1 MSKNAKKDASP
12 QSNPRA
18 SRFSSEVMGIFC
30 LCVTTLLFLSVI
42 SYDARD
48 PSINHVVRGGAP
60 IQNWTG
66 MFGSYLSAFLVD
78 FFGFAA
84 YTPCLFAAALTIKYL
99 RKLPP
104 WPWWRWAAF
113 ILLGLC
119 LAVAGA
125 AWQVGL
131 ADVRGGGFAGQVLHD
146 LSVRYFSK
154 IGSTVIWVSLFL
166 LAVQSIGGFSWRQV
180 GASLARRIKDSLDE
194 ASKRSRLAREVA
206 ESAKKA
212 AGEAIDGQNGA
223 STPVFAESGFKNESR
238 REPELVWPGSDLGQS
253 GNKTQPVKGGKPPF
267 ISISSSNEPVTRAD
281 SDGKKGFLKRV
292 GGIISVSSENAAG
305 YAPDPSSSET
315 PPWLD
320 DLEHGRIGAA
330 APQAAASPVQPA
342 TRTASAKPEAAKPEE
357 GGLNG
362 VIIDEQYEAP
372 KAPAVKPRR
381 APAKLPGLDI
391 LRPADNASRKVSRQE
406 LEAKGRT
413 LMTVL
418 SDFSI
423 QAELVRITP
432 GPVVTS
438 FELRPAPGV
447 KSSRISG
454 LSDDIALGLKAI
466 AVRIQAPIPGT
477 DTVGIE
483 IPNTAREMV
492 GLRELLAAR
501 EFQSAES
508 LLTLALGKDI
518 SGVPTVADL
527 ARMPHMLVAGATGT
541 GKSVFLNSVLM
552 SVLYKARPEEVK
564 LLLVDPK
571 RIELAVYADL
581 PHLVHPIVTDMTL
594 AKNALDWAVAEMER
608 RYNDI
613 ARMGVRNILAYN
625 DKLKEMGAKR
635 PPDLADL
642 ETMPYLVLII
652 DELADLMLTAGKD
665 VETSIVRLA
674 QLARAAGIHLIIAT
688 QRPSVDVVTGL
699 IKANFPCRIS
709 FQVTSKH
716 DSRTILDTVGAEH
729 LLGRGDMLFKP
740 AGGRFQRLHGAF
752 VSDEEVAAVADYWR
766 KQQPPDY
773 QVDFADFGSDAAEGG
788 MTGGGAS
795 FSSEDQKYAEAVEFV
810 RQQGKASISLIQR
823 RFRIGFNG
831 AARII
836 EQMEKD
842 GIIGP
847 PDGSKPRIV
856 R

>member
-1 MSKNAKKDASP
+1 MKKNINKAASP
-12 QSNPRA
+12 ERSKFA
-18 SRFSSEVMGIFC
+18 SEVIGIFC
-30 LCVTTLLFLSVI
+30 LCLTILLFISMA
-42 SYDARD
+42 SYDMRD
-48 PSINHVVRGGAP
+48 PNLNHVVRGAGKL
-60 IQNWTG
+60 QNWAG
-66 MFGSYLSAFLVD
+66 MFGAYVSAFLVD

-84 YTPCLFAAALTIKYL
+84 YTPCLCAATVSAKYL
-99 RKLPP
+99 FKLPS
-104 WPWWRWAAF
+104 WAWWRWVAF
-113 ILLGLC
+113 ILLGAC
-119 LAVAGA
+119 ASVAGA
-125 AWQVGL
+125 AWNIGIGE
-131 ADVRGGGFAGQVLHD
+131 VRGGGLVGKAMYDF
-146 LSVRYFSK
+146 SVAYFSQV
-154 IGSTVIWVSLFL
+154 GSAVIWISFL
-166 LAVQSIGGFSWRQV
+166 MLSVQSIGGFSWLQLTGNLVR
-180 GASLARRIKDSLDE
+180 GIRDSLDE
-194 ASKRSRLAREVA
+194 AAERSRVAKDNVAKNPDSTYQPEPPRLPAYQAEQPALA
-206 ESAKKA
+206 
-212 AGEAIDGQNGA
+212 
-223 STPVFAESGFKNESR
+223 
-238 REPELVWPGSDLGQS
+238 WPGAEPAAANMEAQS
-253 GNKTQPVKGGKPPF
+253 RKQPLIK
-267 ISISSSNEPVTRAD
+267 ISSSNVSLVLPPAE
-281 SDGKKGFLKRV
+281 K
-292 GGIISVSSENAAG
+292 GIIGRIKRLFKVMTRNKEIGSLELPTDNS
-305 YAPDPSSSET
+305 

-320 DLEHGRIGAA
+320 DLEHDRIGKTAA
-330 APQAAASPVQPA
+330 GGQKESVQRVLEAQASPKQLPA
-342 TRTASAKPEAAKPEE
+342 SRPVENVTGRAKQAKAD
-357 GGLNG
+357 GDDADLSG
-362 VIIDEQYEAP
+362 VIIDEQYHAP
-372 KAPAVKPRR
+372 KSAEPKPRR
-381 APAKLPGLDI
+381 APAKLPGLNL
-391 LRPADNASRKVSRQE
+391 LRPVETSNQAVSRRE

-413 LMTVL
+413 LMTCL
-418 SDFSI
+418 NDFSI

-447 KSSRISG
+447 KTSRISG

-483 IPNTAREMV
+483 IPNSVREVV
-492 GLRELLAAR
+492 GLRELLASN
-501 EFQSAES
+501 EFRSAES

-518 SGVPTVADL
+518 SGVPTTADL
-527 ARMPHMLVAGATGT
+527 AKMPHMLVAGATGT

-552 SVLYKARPEEVK
+552 SILYKARPEQIK

-581 PHLVHPIVTDMTL
+581 PHLVHPIVTDMSL
-594 AKNALDWAVAEMER
+594 AKNALDWAVTEMER

-613 ARMGVRNILAYN
+613 ARLGVRNVGAYN
-625 DKLKEMGAKR
+625 EKLQEMGANR

-642 ETMPYLVLII
+642 EPMPYLVLII

-752 VSDEEVAAVADYWR
+752 VSDEEVATVADYWR

-773 QVDFADFGSDAAEGG
+773 RVDFSDWGSESAGSSLDCPQGG
-788 MTGGGAS
+788 SGD
-795 FSSEDQKYAEAVEFV
+795 DQKYNEAVEFV

-823 RFRIGFNG
+823 RFRIGFNS

-836 EQMEKD
+836 EQMEQD

-847 PDGSKPRIV
+847 ADGSKPRVV

>member
-1 MSKNAKKDASP
+1 MSKNIKKDAP
-12 QSNPRA
+12 PTR
-18 SRFSSEVMGIFC
+18 SRFSSEVAGIFF
-30 LCVTTLLFLSVI
+30 LCVTILLFLSVI
-42 SYDARD
+42 SYDVRD
-48 PSINHVVRGGAP
+48 PSINHVVRGSSS
-60 IQNWTG
+60 IHNWTG

-84 YTPCLFAAALTIKYL
+84 YTPCLFAATLTMKYL
-99 RKLPP
+99 RKLPA
-104 WPWWRWAAF
+104 WHWWRWTAF
-113 ILLGLC
+113 IPLGLC
-119 LAVAGA
+119 ISVAGA
-125 AWQVGL
+125 AWKIGL
-131 ADVRGGGFAGQVLHD
+131 AQVRGGGFAGQGLLD
-146 LSVRYFSK
+146 FSVRYFSQ
-154 IGSTVIWVSLFL
+154 IGSAVIWISLFL
-166 LAVQSIGGFSWRQV
+166 LAVQSIGGFSWRQI
-180 GASLARRIKDSLDE
+180 GAALIQRIKASLDDVSE
-194 ASKRSRLAREVA
+194 RSRLARELA
-206 ESAKKA
+206 QSAQQA
-212 AGEAIDGQNGA
+212 ARNAVNEQNARAGEH
-223 STPVFAESGFKNESR
+223 
-238 REPELVWPGSDLGQS
+238 REPALVWPGSERIPDVDKPEPAKQ
-253 GNKTQPVKGGKPPF
+253 NKPPL
-267 ISISSSNEPVTRAD
+267 ISIKSSDEPLARPDTAR
-281 SDGKKGFLKRV
+281 KKGLLGRMGRLF
-292 GGIISVSSENAAG
+292 SVSMENTGGDAASP
-305 YAPDPSSSET
+305 AQAASIDT

-320 DLEHGRIGAA
+320 DLEHDRIGTAA
-330 APQAAASPVQPA
+330 Q
-342 TRTASAKPEAAKPEE
+342 AKPGVAEN
-357 GGLNG
+357 GGDMAG
-362 VIIDEQYEAP
+362 VIIDEQYQAP
-372 KAPAVKPRR
+372 KAPAAKPRR
-381 APAKLPGLDI
+381 APAKLPGLGI
-391 LRPADNASRKVSRQE
+391 LRPVDSSSKAVSRQE

-418 SDFSI
+418 NDFSI

-438 FELRPAPGV
+438 FEIRPAPGV
-447 KSSRISG
+447 KSSRISS

-483 IPNTAREMV
+483 IPNSVREIV
-492 GLRELLAAR
+492 GLRELLSAR

-552 SVLYKARPEEVK
+552 SIFYKARPEEVK

-571 RIELAVYADL
+571 RIELAVYADV
-581 PHLVHPIVTDMTL
+581 PHLVHPIVTDMSL

-613 ARMGVRNILAYN
+613 ARLGVRNILAYN
-625 DKLKEMGAKR
+625 EKLKEMGAKR
-635 PPDLADL
+635 PPDMADL
-642 ETMPYLVLII
+642 EPMPYLALII

-773 QVDFADFGSDAAEGG
+773 RVDFAEFGAESSEGSVI
-788 MTGGGAS
+788 GGGS
-795 FSSEDQKYAEAVEFV
+795 FSDENQKYAEAVEFV

-847 PDGSKPRIV
+847 ADGSKPRIV

>member
-1 MSKNAKKDASP
+1 
-12 QSNPRA
+12 
-18 SRFSSEVMGIFC
+18 MG
-30 LCVTTLLFLSVI
+30 
-42 SYDARD
+42 SYDLRD
-48 PSINHVVRGGAP
+48 PNLNHVVRGAGKLH
-60 IQNWTG
+60 NWAG
-66 MFGSYLSAFLVD
+66 MFGAYISAFLVD

-84 YTPCLFAAALTIKYL
+84 YTPCVCAATVSVKYL
-99 RKLPP
+99 FKLRA
-104 WPWWRWAAF
+104 WAWWRWAAF
-113 ILLGLC
+113 ILLGAC
-119 LAVAGA
+119 VSVAA
-125 AWQVGL
+125 SAWNLGIGE
-131 ADVRGGGFAGQVLHD
+131 VRGGGLVGGMLYDF
-146 LSVRYFSK
+146 SVAYFSQ
-154 IGSTVIWVSLFL
+154 IGSAVIWISLFML
-166 LAVQSIGGFSWRQV
+166 SVQSIGGFSWFQLIGNIFGGIR
-180 GASLARRIKDSLDE
+180 DSLNE
-194 ASKRSRLAREVA
+194 AAERSRVAKDNVAPKTGLALPYQA
-206 ESAKKA
+206 EPQIPVSLPWNDPAPENAGAAPKTAKEPLIQISSTNVPVSEAGQGKGLTGKVKNLFKA
-212 AGEAIDGQNGA
+212 SPG
-223 STPVFAESGFKNESR
+223 KNEGGTL
-238 REPELVWPGSDLGQS
+238 ENSDNS
-253 GNKTQPVKGGKPPF
+253 
-267 ISISSSNEPVTRAD
+267 
-281 SDGKKGFLKRV
+281 
-292 GGIISVSSENAAG
+292 
-305 YAPDPSSSET
+305 
-315 PPWLD
+315 PPWLE
-320 DLEHGRIGAA
+320 DLEQDRIGKAK
-330 APQAAASPVQPA
+330 PVQGGKAEFSGASGHIPA
-342 TRTASAKPEAAKPEE
+342 EAEVSDENATLK
-357 GGLNG
+357 G
-362 VIIDEQYEAP
+362 VIIDEQYQAP
-372 KAPAVKPRR
+372 KNAGQKPKR
-381 APAKLPGLDI
+381 APAKLPSLN
-391 LRPADNASRKVSRQE
+391 LLKPVENANQGVSRQE

-413 LMTVL
+413 LMTCL

-438 FELRPAPGV
+438 FEIRPAPGV

-483 IPNTAREMV
+483 IPNTSREIV
-492 GLRELLAAR
+492 GLRELLQAG
-501 EFQSAES
+501 EFRSAES
-508 LLTLALGKDI
+508 LLTLAIGKDI
-518 SGVPTVADL
+518 SGVPTTADL

-552 SVLYKARPEEVK
+552 SILYKALPEQVK
-564 LLLVDPK
+564 LLLIDPK
-571 RIELAVYADL
+571 RIELAVYSDL
-581 PHLVHPIVTDMTL
+581 PHLVHPIVTDMSL

-613 ARMGVRNILAYN
+613 ARLGVRNIIAYN
-625 DKLKEMGAKR
+625 EKLKEMGANR

-642 ETMPYLVLII
+642 EVMPYLVLII

-674 QLARAAGIHLIIAT
+674 QLARAAGMHLIIAT

-729 LLGRGDMLFKP
+729 LLGRGDMLYKP

-752 VSDEEVAAVADYWR
+752 VSDEEVATVADYWR

-773 QVDFADFGSDAAEGG
+773 RVDFSDWANESSEMGAD
-788 MTGGGAS
+788 GGAS
-795 FSSEDQKYAEAVEFV
+795 FSSEDQKYNEAVEFV

-836 EQMEKD
+836 EQMEQD

-847 PDGSKPRIV
+847 ADGSKPRVV

>member
-1 MSKNAKKDASP
+1 MSKNAKKVVSL
-12 QSNPRA
+12 QGTSRS

-30 LCVTTLLFLSVI
+30 LCVTILLFLSVI
-42 SYDARD
+42 SYDMRD
-48 PSINHVVRGGAP
+48 PSINHVVRGRAD
-60 IQNWTG
+60 IHNWTG
-66 MFGSYLSAFLVD
+66 MFGAYLSAFLMD

-84 YTPCLFAAALTIKYL
+84 YTPCLFAATLTTKYL

-104 WPWWRWAAF
+104 WPWWRWTAF
-113 ILLGLC
+113 LLLGLC

-125 AWQVGL
+125 AWQIGL
-131 ADVRGGGFAGQVLHD
+131 AQVRGGGFVGQGIYNF
-146 LSVRYFSK
+146 SVRYFSQ
-154 IGSTVIWVSLFL
+154 IGSTVIWISLFL
-166 LAVQSIGGFSWRQV
+166 LAVQSIGGFSWRQI
-180 GASLARRIKDSLDE
+180 GAGLARRLKAALDE
-194 ASKRSRLAREVA
+194 ASERSRVAREVA
-206 ESAKKA
+206 QSAQQA
-212 AGEAIDGQNGA
+212 LSGQK
-223 STPVFAESGFKNESR
+223 TKDD
-238 REPELVWPGSDLGQS
+238 EPLQEPALVWPGSEILPADKPRPS
-253 GNKTQPVKGGKPPF
+253 KGGKPPL
-267 ISISSSNEPVTRAD
+267 ISISSSDELFTMPD
-281 SDGKKGFLKRV
+281 KSKKKGILGRM
-292 GGIISVSSENAAG
+292 GGLISVSTGNGGGDGLEHAQPS
-305 YAPDPSSSET
+305 APDT
-315 PPWLD
+315 APPWLD
-320 DLEHGRIGAA
+320 DLEHDRIGTPANN
-330 APQAAASPVQPA
+330 APQAKAAPA
-342 TRTASAKPEAAKPEE
+342 QAAPRPAGTGGKEPENS
-357 GGLNG
+357 GDLDG
-362 VIIDEQYEAP
+362 VIIDEQYVAP
-372 KAPAVKPRR
+372 KTPAAKPRR
-381 APAKLPGLDI
+381 APARLPGLDI
-391 LRPADNASRKVSRQE
+391 LRPLDGSAKKVSRQE

-418 SDFSI
+418 NDFSI

-438 FELRPAPGV
+438 FEIRPAPGV

-483 IPNTAREMV
+483 IPNTVREV
-492 GLRELLAAR
+492 VSLRELLAAR

-518 SGVPTVADL
+518 SGVPTTADL

-552 SVLYKARPEEVK
+552 SFLYKARPEEVK

-581 PHLVHPIVTDMTL
+581 PHLVHPIVTDMSL

-613 ARMGVRNILAYN
+613 ARLGVRNILAYN
-625 DKLKEMGAKR
+625 EKLKEMGAKR

-642 ETMPYLVLII
+642 EVMPYLVIII

-674 QLARAAGIHLIIAT
+674 QLARAAGMHLIIAT

-752 VSDEEVAAVADYWR
+752 VSDEEVSAVADYWR

-773 QVDFADFGSDAAEGG
+773 RVDFAEFGSESAEGG
-788 MTGGGAS
+788 GIGGGGS
-795 FSSEDQKYAEAVEFV
+795 LSGEDQKYAEAVEFV

-847 PDGSKPRIV
+847 ADGSKPRIV